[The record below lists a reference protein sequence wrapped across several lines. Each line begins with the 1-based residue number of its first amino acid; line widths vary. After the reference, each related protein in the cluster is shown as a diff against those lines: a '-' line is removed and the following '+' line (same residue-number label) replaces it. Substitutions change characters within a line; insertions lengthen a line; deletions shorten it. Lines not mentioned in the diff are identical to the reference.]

1 MEISPLHYLSMGS
14 LISDSEKTAVGN
26 VFDDMHDTFA
36 RAVTV
41 FQQDNTLFVATN
53 STYNALYQRLQD
65 STTTRSKVT
74 QSTVMARIKYE
85 QNQREI
91 DIPGSRAQVNVPL
104 GEGVVRVKLE
114 AAGYEL
120 FKKAAKIEIDGE
132 AFRIVSDAS
141 KVGPFTV
148 KFYTLYL
155 RRAD

>member
-1 MEISPLHYLSMGS
+1 MGS
-14 LISDSEKTAVGN
+14 LLSDSEKINIAN

-36 RAVTV
+36 RPVQV
-41 FQQDNTLFVATN
+41 FEKKNELFVATN
-53 STYNALYQRLQD
+53 STYNALYSRLKD
-65 STTTRSKVT
+65 STTKRTIVNQT
-74 QSTVMARIKYE
+74 TVMARIRYE

-104 GEGVVRVKLE
+104 GEGVVRVKIE

-120 FKKAAKIEIDGE
+120 FKKATKIEIDGE

-141 KVGPFTV
+141 KVGPFV
-148 KFYTLYL
+148 IKFYTLYL

>member
-1 MEISPLHYLSMGS
+1 MASLLS
-14 LISDSEKTAVGN
+14 SEQKNNIAN

-36 RAVTV
+36 RSITI
-41 FQQDNTLFVATN
+41 FQQRNDLFVATN
-53 STYNALYQRLQD
+53 NTYNALYKRLQN
-65 STTTRSKVT
+65 STTKRLQVT
-74 QSTVMARIKYE
+74 QTTVQARILYA
-85 QNQREI
+85 QDQREI
-91 DIPGSRAQVNVPL
+91 DLPGTRAQVNVPL

-114 AAGYEL
+114 QAGYDL

-141 KVGPFTV
+141 KVGPFVV